1 MLRIAFALPAAL
13 MLVGCATTDHPT
25 AASPLPV
32 ATSSVEPGT
41 AVKRGGQAVEL
52 EGDKGL
58 GIDQTLPAVALTD
71 SEWAPFTFKADGKVK
86 LVSVVPSIDTRVCE
100 QQTHI
105 LGEAS
110 ALDPRVERITVS
122 RDLPAAQKRF
132 ALESNLTNV
141 TYLSD
146 YRAGSFGRA
155 TGLLMKGSDLLA
167 RAVFVVD
174 GQGKVRY
181 LQVVPEVSSLPDMP
195 RAIAEAN
202 ELVK

>member
-1 MLRIAFALPAAL
+1 MLRIAFALSAAL
-13 MLVGCATTDHPT
+13 MLVGCATTDNPT
-25 AASPLPV
+25 ASPLPV
-32 ATSSVEPGT
+32 ATSSVEPGSS
-41 AVKRGGQAVEL
+41 VQRGGQAVEL

-71 SEWAPFTFKADGKVK
+71 SEWSPFTFKPDGKVK

-105 LGEAS
+105 LGETS

-132 ALESNLTNV
+132 AVESKLTNV
-141 TYLSD
+141 RYLSD

>member
-1 MLRIAFALPAAL
+1 MLRFALALPVAL
-13 MLVGCATTDHPT
+13 MLAGCATTENP
-25 AASPLPV
+25 AATSPLPV

-41 AVKRGGQAVEL
+41 SVKRGGQSVEL

-58 GIDQTLPAVALTD
+58 GLDRTLPAVALID
-71 SEWAPFTFKADGKVK
+71 SDWSPFTFKPDGKVK
-86 LVSVVPSIDTRVCE
+86 LISVVPSVDTRVCE
-100 QQTHI
+100 QQTHL

-122 RDLPAAQKRF
+122 RDLPAAQRRF
-132 ALESNLTNV
+132 AVESNLTNV

-174 GQGKVRY
+174 GEGKVRY

-202 ELVK
+202 RLVK